1 MLKPLS
7 TPSCYYTIARKT
19 PLNATTPLRPSS
31 PRHHLLPQ
39 RLHLWQQPYLLRF
52 HLWQP
57 TLHFW
62 QERRLFRH
70 LSGLFALRQGPNRTD
85 PGLLCAPPR
94 HCRHL
99 PMFSTRYLAFTDAVR
114 ISRFMYA
121 HDYALCCAC
130 LLGRRSEKTCG
141 WMDACMHACMDEYTD
156 G

>member
-1 MLKPLS
+1 MPLP
-7 TPSCYYTIARKT
+7 TPSCYYTITRNT

-39 RLHLWQQPYLLRF
+39 RLHLWQQPYLLRL

-99 PMFSTRYLAFTDAVR
+99 PMFSTRYLAFTEAVR
-114 ISRFMYA
+114 ISWFMYTCTRVIA
-121 HDYALCCAC
+121 PCVVHAC
-130 LLGRRSEKTCG
+130 WEGGAKRQVNG
-141 WMDACMHACMDEYTD
+141 WMDGWMN
-156 G
+156 